1 MSQEKHLFSPITL
14 NNLEIKNRIAM
25 PPMCQYSA
33 HKKDGVANNWHF
45 VHYASRAVGGT
56 GLIIVEMTNVEPALP
71 SEGIRR
77 SPTSWKEPFQ
87 LKNNIGDFIYWI
99 LPS

>member
-45 VHYASRAVGGT
+45 VHYASFA
-56 GLIIVEMTNVEPALP
+56 
-71 SEGIRR
+71 IRR
-77 SPTSWKEPFQ
+77 DTEIPYQ
-87 LKNNIGDFIYWI
+87 LERAFPAQK
-99 LPS
+99 